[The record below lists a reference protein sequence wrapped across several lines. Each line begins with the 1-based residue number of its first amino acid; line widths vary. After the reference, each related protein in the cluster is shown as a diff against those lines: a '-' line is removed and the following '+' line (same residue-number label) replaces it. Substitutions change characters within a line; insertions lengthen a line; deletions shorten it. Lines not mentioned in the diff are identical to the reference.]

1 MRLKIVSLFAAVLLV
16 AACESTPETAV
27 DQTGAGDVVIQETV
41 VTTTELDPRSIAYVQ
56 EMYGDHLL
64 FDFDSSV
71 VRPDAESVVR
81 NWANW
86 MQSYSDVVVVIE
98 GRCDE
103 RGTREYNLALG
114 ERRANA
120 VKNLLV
126 ALGVDPSRIATISFG
141 KERPVV
147 EGHNEAAWAQNRRG
161 TLVLG

>member
-16 AACESTPETAV
+16 AACESTPETTEMN
-27 DQTGAGDVVIQETV
+27 TGAGDMVVEEVVVETA
-41 VTTTELDPRSIAYVQ
+41 TLDPMSIAYVQ
-56 EMYGDHLL
+56 EMYGDHVL

-71 VRPDAESVVR
+71 VRPDAEAVVR

-86 MQSYSDVVVVIE
+86 MESYPVVVVIE

-126 ALGVDPSRIATISFG
+126 AMGVDPSRIATISYG

-147 EGHNEAAWAQNRRG
+147 DGHSEAAWTQNRRG

>member
-16 AACESTPETAV
+16 AACESTPETT
-27 DQTGAGDVVIQETV
+27 DQTMGTGEVVVEETIV
-41 VTTTELDPRSIAYVQ
+41 EVTPLDPMSIEYVQ
-56 EMYGDHLL
+56 EMYGDHVL

-71 VRPDAESVVR
+71 VRPDAEAVVR
-81 NWANW
+81 NWASW
-86 MQSYSDVVVVIE
+86 MESYPVVVVIE

-126 ALGVDPSRIATISFG
+126 ALGVDPSRIATISYG

-147 EGHNEAAWAQNRRG
+147 DGHSEAAWAQNRRG
-161 TLVLG
+161 TLVIG

>member
-16 AACESTPETAV
+16 AACESTPETT
-27 DQTGAGDVVIQETV
+27 DQTMGTGEVVVEETIV
-41 VTTTELDPRSIAYVQ
+41 EVTPLDPMSIEYVQ
-56 EMYGDHLL
+56 EMYGDHVL

-71 VRPDAESVVR
+71 VRPNAEAVVR

-86 MQSYSDVVVVIE
+86 MESYPSVVVVIE

-126 ALGVDPSRIATISFG
+126 ALGVDPSRIATISYG

-147 EGHNEAAWAQNRRG
+147 DGHSEAAWAQNRRG

>member
-16 AACESTPETAV
+16 AACESTPETT
-27 DQTGAGDVVIQETV
+27 DDSMGTGTTVVEETV
-41 VTTTELDPRSIAYVQ
+41 VETTQLDPRSIAFVQ
-56 EMYGDHLL
+56 EMYGDHVL

-71 VRPDAESVVR
+71 IRPDAEAVVR

-86 MQSYSDVVVVIE
+86 MQQYSDMVVVIE

-120 VKNLLV
+120 VKNLMV
-126 ALGVDPSRIATISFG
+126 ALGVDPSRIATISYG

-147 EGHNEAAWAQNRRG
+147 EGHTEAAWAQNRRG

>member
-27 DQTGAGDVVIQETV
+27 DQTGSGDVVIQETV

-56 EMYGDHLL
+56 EMYGDHVL